1 MILPAK
7 HLRHDRALLE
17 VGADILAETEE
28 NRTVSELWE
37 RVRVSRGAKVGVDP
51 LSFDWFVLSLS
62 FLYAISALELKAGV
76 ITARTGK

>member
-17 VGADILAETEE
+17 VGADILAEADE

-37 RVRVSRGAKVGVDP
+37 RVRSSRGAKVGTAP
-51 LSFDWFVLSLS
+51 LSFDWFILSLS
-62 FLYAISALELKAGV
+62 FLYAISALD
-76 ITARTGK
+76 ITARVITVRTGK

>member
-17 VGADILAETEE
+17 VGADILAEAAE

-37 RVRVSRGAKVGVDP
+37 RVRASRAARTEADP
-51 LSFDWFVLSLS
+51 LSFDWFILSLS
-62 FLYAISALELKAGV
+62 FLYAISALDLAAGV
-76 ITARTGK
+76 ITARTRK